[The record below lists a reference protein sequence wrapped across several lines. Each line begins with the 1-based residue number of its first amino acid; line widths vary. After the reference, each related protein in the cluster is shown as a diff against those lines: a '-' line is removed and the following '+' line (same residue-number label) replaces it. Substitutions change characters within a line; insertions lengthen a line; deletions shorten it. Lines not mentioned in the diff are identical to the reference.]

1 MPGES
6 SCTLIAQRCNS
17 CRRATGPGTPRPCHV
32 KINSVRTH
40 CRRTHW
46 RHSACDSSFVDH
58 RVVHGKV
65 GRRGRLSSATGVLI
79 SRVHL
84 LAHHTAT
91 ATYVNLQPHKTLLAL
106 PATLSQ
112 DNFYEKVRRYAYWRY
127 RMCFKLWEIFLEA
140 LSKQVVHAGQIE
152 VAAKLS
158 VCKGQAYLLSSSS
171 LSTCLV
177 CRIFIWYHLSSAI
190 AGEAVNLVSN
200 IWFYNHS
207 TSMNTFTHYNNH
219 ACTTKAS
226 SHCHLIT
233 HTQARTR
240 GITSRTYSY
249 PLFVLYPKQNKI

>member
-1 MPGES
+1 MSAGNWSRHTEALPRENKLCS
-6 SCTLIAQRCNS
+6 DTLPQDEEKLEAQCMWQLVCRSHSRSRKSGKAGQAIFCDRCLD
-17 CRRATGPGTPRPCHV
+17 
-32 KINSVRTH
+32 K
-40 CRRTHW
+40 
-46 RHSACDSSFVDH
+46 
-58 RVVHGKV
+58 
-65 GRRGRLSSATGVLI
+65 

-84 LAHHTAT
+84 PAHHTAT

-112 DNFYEKVRRYAYWRY
+112 DHFYEKVRRYAYWRY
-127 RMCFKLWEIFLEA
+127 RMCFNLWEIFLEA
-140 LSKQVVHAGQIE
+140 LSKQVVHAARME

-190 AGEAVNLVSN
+190 AGEEVNLVSN

-226 SHCHLIT
+226 SHYHLTT
-233 HTQARTR
+233 HTKARTR
-240 GITSRTYSY
+240 GIISRTYSY